1 MHSEKINDLVDYVKI
16 VEAHSLIYENFP
28 IFRGQAKKQNLLPGI
43 ARKNPSVDTSALER
57 RLLEQLALKGAALLP
72 ENHKPLDL
80 LVHAQHFGL
89 KTRLLDWTSNP
100 LAALWFACRLDHS
113 ESTYDND
120 VYVYILSTEGMLRK
134 DAYDIDDPLSISAT
148 MVFQP
153 RLNNPR
159 VLAQHGWFTLHCFS
173 PENKKWVR
181 LETHAK
187 AKQGLM
193 EIVIPSTKRE
203 DLLKSLGRHGISAQ
217 TLFPDL
223 GGLCQHLNWEL
234 SV

>member
-1 MHSEKINDLVDYVKI
+1 MHSEEIKDIVDYVKI
-16 VEAHSLIYENFP
+16 IEVVPLLQGFS
-28 IFRGQAKKQNLLPGI
+28 IFRGQAKKQSLLPGI
-43 ARKNPSVDTSALER
+43 ARKNPDIDTSDQER
-57 RLLEQLALKGAALLP
+57 DLLEQLALRGAALLP
-72 ENHKPLDL
+72 ENPKPLDL

-100 LAALWFACRLDHS
+100 LAALWFACQLSHPKD
-113 ESTYDND
+113 TYDND
-120 VYVYILSTEGMLRK
+120 VYVYILSTDGMLRK
-134 DAYDIDDPLSISAT
+134 DAYDIEDPLSISAT

-187 AKQGLM
+187 AKRGLM
-193 EIVIPSTKRE
+193 EIVIPGAKRE
-203 DLLKSLGRHGISAQ
+203 ELLKALARHGISAQ

-223 GGLCQHLNWEL
+223 NGLCQHLNWEHAI
-234 SV
+234 